1 MNRFI
6 IEGCRDLSGSITVSG
21 AKNAILPIMAA
32 ALLAP
37 GKSML
42 RNVPNLIDLKTM
54 AHLLRVLGAR
64 VEYENG
70 NMAIDSRDLCFNE
83 ERIHI
88 GAAICF
94 HYIINSDAML
104 FDFQMLKDAC
114 QTVASTGIRNRAT
127 LVGNICTAVPSLDSA
142 PPLLCHEAI
151 IHCAS
156 IAGNRD
162 IPIAKWFL
170 APRKTALQSNEIVTG
185 VTVPSALGFAGIYLK
200 LGRYGGED
208 LAQAGWGIMLNY
220 AHHYRIAHCALAPIP
235 ARAHS
240 IEALLNGKELT
251 EDLVR
256 QAMELVPHEISPIT
270 DMGSSA
276 EYRLQISKVVLQ
288 RGLWAALDRLHGKEV
303 EAAKLLGGIA

>member
-1 MNRFI
+1 MAIAPIFEYARPASLAEALRLKDQYRERALVLAGGTDLVAQLR
-6 IEGCRDLSGSITVSG
+6 EGQIHPDL
-21 AKNAILPIMAA
+21 
-32 ALLAP
+32 
-37 GKSML
+37 
-42 RNVPNLIDLKTM
+42 LIDVKDIPEL
-54 AHLLRVLGAR
+54 
-64 VEYENG
+64 
-70 NMAIDSRDLCFNE
+70 DDLCFNE

-270 DMGSSA
+270 DIRSSA
-276 EYRLQISKVVLQ
+276 EYRLQISKVMLQ